1 MDGIKDF
8 HGKKIVLVGTNGFRQ
23 FGILRS
29 SDETGL
35 ILQLNDG
42 REVFVPMATI
52 ASVSLDLKGW

>member
-1 MDGIKDF
+1 MDGLKDF
-8 HGKKIVLVGTNGFRQ
+8 ISRKIVIVGTNGFRQ
-23 FGILRS
+23 FGFLKS

-52 ASVSLDLKGW
+52 ASISLDQR